1 MLPTQFVPIAEE
13 SGLDS
18 ALGELVLRKA
28 LAQASA
34 WQAQGLPPLRVAVNL
49 CAHQF
54 YRRGFPGFMRALLD
68 EYAIDAQLLELELT
82 ESVLMHNAGDVLQ
95 TLEAIKSLGIQ
106 LAIDDF
112 GTGYSSLS
120 YLRRFPIDRL
130 KIDQSFV
137 RDIESTPVN
146 KSIACAIV
154 SLARSLGLEIT
165 AEGIEKLA
173 EKEVLMEMGCREGQG
188 FLISPAL
195 PAHELPAWLTVHR
208 IRTRKPARA
217 NQVADN

>member
-1 MLPTQFVPIAEE
+1 M
-13 SGLDS
+13 
-18 ALGELVLRKA
+18 
-28 LAQASA
+28 
-34 WQAQGLPPLRVAVNL
+34 
-49 CAHQF
+49 
-54 YRRGFPGFMRALLD
+54 
-68 EYAIDAQLLELELT
+68 
-82 ESVLMHNAGDVLQ
+82 
-95 TLEAIKSLGIQ
+95 
-106 LAIDDF
+106 
-112 GTGYSSLS
+112 
-120 YLRRFPIDRL
+120 
-130 KIDQSFV
+130 